1 MKERSCM
8 VIIER
13 QDPPRGGMKSGE
25 CSRLS
30 RRGMSS
36 NVRVVLSSGWWD
48 GVRQSLLYEFGG
60 IASDFLSEREW
71 RIKYVFS
78 GSKAGNRAASCRV

>member
-1 MKERSCM
+1 M

-60 IASDFLSEREW
+60 IASDFLAEREW
-71 RIKYVFS
+71 RIKYLFS
-78 GSKAGNRAASCRV
+78 GSKAGNRDTSCRV